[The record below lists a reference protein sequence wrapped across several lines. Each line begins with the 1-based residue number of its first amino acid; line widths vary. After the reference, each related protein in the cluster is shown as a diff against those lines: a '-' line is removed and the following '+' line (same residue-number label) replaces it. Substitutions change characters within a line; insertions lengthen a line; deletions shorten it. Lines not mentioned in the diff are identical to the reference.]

1 MTISSTRLIRIL
13 TLGSDGVLGLALF
26 PFIIIRRDIPA
37 GEYRD
42 RIIRHEKIHLRQ
54 QLELLILPFY
64 IWYLLEYC
72 AGRLRGK
79 NHYRAIIDI
88 SFEKEA
94 DAQMDDMSY
103 LHTRKHFAF
112 YEYLSKSKN

>member
-1 MTISSTRLIRIL
+1 VVISSTRLIRVL

-54 QLELLILPFY
+54 QVELLILPFY
-64 IWYLLEYC
+64 IWYLVEYC
-72 AGRLRGK
+72 AGRLRRK
-79 NHYRAIIDI
+79 SHYHAVIDI

-94 DAQMDDMSY
+94 DANMDDMNY
-103 LHTRKHFAF
+103 LHTRKLFAF
-112 YEYLSKSKN
+112 FRYVSKG

>member
-13 TLGSDGVLGLALF
+13 TLGSDGILGLALF
-26 PFIIIRRDIPA
+26 PFVIIRRDIPA
-37 GEYRD
+37 GKYRD
-42 RIIRHEKIHLRQ
+42 RIIRHEMIHLRQ

-64 IWYLLEYC
+64 IWYLVEYC

-94 DAQMDDMSY
+94 DANMDDINY
-103 LHTRKHFAF
+103 LRARKLFAF
-112 YEYLSKSKN
+112 YKYL